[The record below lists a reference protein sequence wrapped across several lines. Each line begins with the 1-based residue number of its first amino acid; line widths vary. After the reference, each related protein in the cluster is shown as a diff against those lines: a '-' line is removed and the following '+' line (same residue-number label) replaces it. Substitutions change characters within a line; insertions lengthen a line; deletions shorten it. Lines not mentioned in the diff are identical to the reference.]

1 MAVDPSIVFV
11 AFHIPPKTDGRS
23 SQFLTVMTK
32 TIYDVKQRNFLDISF
47 YSMCVPSL
55 NSTVLIL
62 ICIDFECLN
71 ICTAMIKTVY
81 GIKQMLHIFIYFD
94 KQI

>member
-32 TIYDVKQRNFLDISF
+32 TIYDVKQRNNFDISF
-47 YSMCVPSL
+47 NAMGVPNL

-62 ICIDFECLN
+62 IRI
-71 ICTAMIKTVY
+71 
-81 GIKQMLHIFIYFD
+81 
-94 KQI
+94 

>member
-23 SQFLTVMTK
+23 SQFLTVMTE
-32 TIYDVKQRNFLDISF
+32 TIYDVKQRRFFDISF
-47 YSMCVPSL
+47 YSMCIS